1 MISYQADANRY
12 KFVVGDHYLVE
23 VGEFMP
29 KVDVSLPHEGVG
41 ELAEAVGARLG
52 VGGIKGSEVLA
63 VRHVA
68 LDFLESWL
76 LLGFNFFPG
85 GG

>member
-1 MISYQADANRY
+1 MISYQEDANRY

-29 KVDVSLPHEGVG
+29 KVDVSLPHGGVG

-52 VGGIKGSEVLA
+52 VCGIKGSEVLA

>member
-1 MISYQADANRY
+1 MS
-12 KFVVGDHYLVE
+12 E
-23 VGEFMP
+23 
-29 KVDVSLPHEGVG
+29 VDVSLPHGDVG

-76 LLGFNFFPG
+76 PLGFNIFPTG
-85 GG
+85 F